1 MVMTGRLTAVKK
13 MKLET
18 DHLMRYRLHMTYG
31 DVAAM
36 WIRIVMIS
44 GQVTRG
50 EDRVR
55 TMN

>member
-13 MKLET
+13 LKLET